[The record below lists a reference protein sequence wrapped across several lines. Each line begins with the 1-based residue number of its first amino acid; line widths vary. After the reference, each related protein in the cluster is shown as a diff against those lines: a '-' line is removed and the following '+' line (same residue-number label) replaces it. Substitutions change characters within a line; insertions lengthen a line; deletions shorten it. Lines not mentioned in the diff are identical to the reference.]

1 MIMARPLKIF
11 MRGKSITTLQEVLR
25 RMGYPIHDQK
35 GLFGTDTRDA
45 VKSFQKQQGLKP
57 TGLVDDELMQLMQR
71 GHAAVAPAEKEV
83 VAKQEVQSVNQH
95 QLDCLIRLLI
105 QKEVLAEGE
114 LEAEMK
120 KVIPTSL

>member
-1 MIMARPLKIF
+1 MARPLKIF

-57 TGLVDDELMQLMQR
+57 SGVVDDELMKLMQH
-71 GHAAVAPAEKEV
+71 GQAAVVTAEESLEV
-83 VAKQEVQSVNQH
+83 PDSTPLNQQ
-95 QLDCLIRLLI
+95 QLDALIRLLLRKGVI
-105 QKEVLAEGE
+105 EEAE

-120 KVIPTSL
+120 RVIPKGL

>member
-1 MIMARPLKIF
+1 MARPLKIF
-11 MRGKSITTLQEVLR
+11 MRGKSITALQEVLR

-57 TGLVDDELMQLMQR
+57 TGLVDEELMQLLQR
-71 GHAAVAPAEKEV
+71 GHVAAAPVEEKVSPRAE
-83 VAKQEVQSVNQH
+83 QSSVDQH
-95 QLDCLIRLLI
+95 QLDCLVRLLI
-105 QKEVLAEGE
+105 QKGVLAEGE

-120 KVIPTSL
+120 KVIPSAL